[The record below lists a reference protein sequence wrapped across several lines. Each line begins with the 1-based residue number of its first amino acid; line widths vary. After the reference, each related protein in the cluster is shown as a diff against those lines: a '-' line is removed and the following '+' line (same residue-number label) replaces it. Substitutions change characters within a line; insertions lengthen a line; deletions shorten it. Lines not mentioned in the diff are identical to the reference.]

1 MVAAEARIVHP
12 SALALQAHLLAVV
25 VAVLAAAVC
34 VGVVCRCRAMLSIV
48 IRIVSV
54 VSVAALVAS
63 AATSTPIATSVAIAP
78 VTTTTTVVPAIS
90 ATSTIS
96 VIVSII
102 VMAAASPAPAT
113 ASIPIIAVIAS
124 IIAITAPSIMM
135 VMIIV
140 MVMLRIVSLG
150 MRVGDQGS
158 ISILHLSV
166 LASILS
172 FTTSRGIRLVLA
184 DLVSDLAAC
193 SSTTELPVRFEPVVP
208 VHADHATIEY
218 RPIESVHGKGGLGPR
233 GILDEA
239 EATGLH
245 LDAVE
250 AHDQIDDLPAGRE
263 ILEQLGLQGEE
274 RQVADIQ
281 SCRSLETLRV
291 IFLRKTC
298 TKREAKR
305 LMIGWTN
312 EFVVTCTYLSA
323 CRNT

>member
-1 MVAAEARIVHP
+1 MAAEARIVHP

-54 VSVAALVAS
+54 VSVATLVAS
-63 AATSTPIATSVAIAP
+63 TATSTPIATSVAIAP
-78 VTTTTTVVPAIS
+78 ITTTTTVVPAIS

-102 VMAAASPAPAT
+102 VMAAASPAPST

-124 IIAITAPSIMM
+124 IVAITAPSIMM

-193 SSTTELPVRFEPVVP
+193 SSATELPVWLEPVVP

-218 RPIESVHGKGGLGPR
+218 RPIESIHCKGGLGPR

-312 EFVVTCTYLSA
+312 EFVVTRTYLSA

>member
-1 MVAAEARIVHP
+1 MAAEARIVHP

-54 VSVAALVAS
+54 VTVAALVAS
-63 AATSTPIATSVAIAP
+63 AATSTPIPTSVAIAP
-78 VTTTTTVVPAIS
+78 ATTTSTVVPTVS
-90 ATSTIS
+90 AASTIS

-113 ASIPIIAVIAS
+113 ASSIPIIAMIAS
-124 IIAITAPSIMM
+124 IVAITAPSIMM

-172 FTTSRGIRLVLA
+172 FATSRGIRLVLA
-184 DLVSDLAAC
+184 DLVSDLTAC
-193 SSTTELPVRFEPVVP
+193 SPTTELPVRLEPVVP
-208 VHADHATIEY
+208 VHADHSTIEH
-218 RPIESVHGKGGLGPR
+218 RPIESIHGKGGLGPR
-233 GILDEA
+233 SILYEA

-250 AHDQIDDLPAGRE
+250 AHDQIDDLPTGRE
-263 ILEQLGLQGEE
+263 KLEQLGLQGEE

-281 SCRSLETLRV
+281 SGRSL
-291 IFLRKTC
+291 
-298 TKREAKR
+298 
-305 LMIGWTN
+305 
-312 EFVVTCTYLSA
+312 
-323 CRNT
+323 

>member
-102 VMAAASPAPAT
+102 VMAAASPAPST
-113 ASIPIIAVIAS
+113 TSIPIIAMIAS
-124 IIAITAPSIMM
+124 IVSITAPSIMM

-172 FTTSRGIRLVLA
+172 FATSRGIRLVLA

-193 SSTTELPVRFEPVVP
+193 SSSTELPVRLEPVVP
-208 VHADHATIEY
+208 VHANHATIEY